1 MASGSEGFK
10 KINNARKAG
19 RGNPSPARERYTR
32 RRNEAIARNSATLE
46 PAPF

>member
-10 KINNARKAG
+10 KINQNRKAG
-19 RGNPSPARERYTR
+19 KGKPSPAVERYSR
-32 RRNEAIARNSATLE
+32 RRNEAIARNSANFE